1 MKQQKIPFSVVA
13 LALILLLSA
22 CSKEQQALNKL
33 EGKWRYSKITVLGF
47 SIDLAQ
53 LGYTDAS
60 IEFEKCDSKK
70 TQLCSGTINLSGS
83 APTVF
88 TYDMASDGKSVKV
101 IEAGGITAVY
111 KITKLEKSNF
121 VYTAPALDT
130 VINGSPV
137 KLEAEFTCVR

>member
-1 MKQQKIPFSVVA
+1 MKQQKISFSVVA

-53 LGYTDAS
+53 LGYADAS
-60 IEFEKCDSKK
+60 IEFVKCESKQ
-70 TQLCSGTINLSGS
+70 TQLCTGVINLSGS
-83 APTVF
+83 APAAF

-101 IEAGGITAVY
+101 IEAGGATSVY
-111 KITKLEKSNF
+111 KIIKLDKNNL